1 MDISTGAV
9 LVGVLGFAYGISAPW
24 WSKRPHGGRIGA
36 IGAVALLVLA
46 IGLIVVP
53 WLMGASW

>member
-9 LVGVLGFAYGISAPW
+9 LVGILGFAYGVSAPL
-24 WSKRPHGGRIGA
+24 WSKRPNGERIGA
-36 IGAVALLVLA
+36 IGAVMLLLTA
-46 IGLIVVP
+46 IVLIVVP

>member
-1 MDISTGAV
+1 M
-9 LVGVLGFAYGISAPW
+9 GVLGFAYGISAPW